1 MWFVFTLNLSFVI
14 LSKNE
19 ADPLRK
25 GTNFRLLQRQ
35 HDDSSNDVIKLTCMC
50 TRGGHAFIPSREDLG
65 DSFQV
70 TYKSN

>member
-25 GTNFRLLQRQ
+25 RTNFRLLQRQ
-35 HDDSSNDVIKLTCMC
+35 HDNPSNDVMKLTCMC
-50 TRGGHAFIPSREDLG
+50 TRGGHASIL
-65 DSFQV
+65 
-70 TYKSN
+70 TLAKI